1 MVAAVEAIRKEG
13 DKQRGTSE
21 ESSRLE

>member
-13 DKQRGTSE
+13 DINRE
-21 ESSRLE
+21 EHQKKAAD

>member
-13 DKQRGTSE
+13 DINRE
-21 ESSRLE
+21 EHQNKAAD